1 MWLYDFTTNN
11 DRRLTA
17 YEGTD
22 RLPMWIGDAI
32 YFASDRD
39 GELNIWSY
47 QLADSSMTRVTDH
60 TDYDIRRPSH
70 GGDRIVYEI
79 AGTLWNLDI
88 SSGETRPIHIEIPT
102 MAREGTVTLA
112 NRAPI
117 SWGTRMRRQPYL
129 GVESALKPS
138 T

>member
-1 MWLYDFTTNN
+1 
-11 DRRLTA
+11 
-17 YEGTD
+17 
-22 RLPMWIGDAI
+22 MWIGDAI

-47 QLADSSMTRVTDH
+47 QLDDGSMTRTTDH

-70 GGDRIVYEI
+70 GGDRIVYEV

-102 MAREGTVTLA
+102 MAREALPYRKDVSPFITHVGISPQGG
-112 NRAPI
+112 RALIVARGEITGPAFRSPEI
-117 SWGTRMRRQPYL
+117 RGAS
-129 GVESALKPS
+129 
-138 T
+138 